1 VRDIT
6 KISNWRCG
14 SASEGGLP
22 PENKF
27 QFFSLYFSTMT
38 CKKDKSPLNGPSAE
52 LISRINHLGHLLKNL
67 PRNLPLDPLQ
77 SESRYNF
84 GLETEHV
91 EEEGVW
97 FAFNKNLEA
106 CFETHT
112 IPAGGT
118 IVFRERGKRC
128 EALIKMFKE
137 AVKALTK
144 DADRDF
150 LQEVWLERL
159 IKAAELQ
166 GAKVPKK

>member
-1 VRDIT
+1 MV
-6 KISNWRCG
+6 C
-14 SASEGGLP
+14 L
-22 PENKF
+22 
-27 QFFSLYFSTMT
+27 
-38 CKKDKSPLNGPSAE
+38 
-52 LISRINHLGHLLKNL
+52 
-67 PRNLPLDPLQ
+67 
-77 SESRYNF
+77 
-84 GLETEHV
+84 
-91 EEEGVW
+91 
-97 FAFNKNLEA
+97 LEA

-118 IVFRERGKRC
+118 IVCRERGKCC
-128 EALIKMFKE
+128 EALIKMFTE

>member
-1 VRDIT
+1 
-6 KISNWRCG
+6 
-14 SASEGGLP
+14 
-22 PENKF
+22 
-27 QFFSLYFSTMT
+27 MT
-38 CKKDKSPLNGPSAE
+38 RKKDKSPQNGPSAE
-52 LISRINHLGHLLKNL
+52 LISRINHLGNLLKNL
-67 PRNLPLDPLQ
+67 PRHLPLDPLQ
-77 SESRYNF
+77 AESRYNI

-118 IVFRERGKRC
+118 IVFRERGKC
-128 EALIKMFKE
+128 CKALIKMFKE